1 MKDYSLCK
9 KVKITV
15 DLSDEKGDFR
25 GYMHALGHGGINA
38 YPLPPRVVNGLKKL
52 KPRYIRTFIQEYFRL
67 YRGEGRYDFSLLD
80 PYMRSLAETG
90 AKIVACICFK
100 PPELFG
106 GAIDQRKVIPDDVAG
121 WQALVEA
128 VVRRYSVESE
138 LVTHWEIGN
147 ETDIGENGGC
157 PYLTENAG
165 EYSRFYEITANAVLK
180 AFPAAKIGGP
190 AVADGKSP
198 VAEELLA
205 FCKRS
210 GRAPDFISWHK
221 YSDIPEEHLELI
233 DYNRKLLQKYFPEK
247 RIEMFVTE
255 MNKGYEKESV
265 EEAAYDPARAA
276 CLGASLIEML
286 REKDVYTFF
295 YHVWDQFVVNGQF
308 DPFYGDPYVM
318 QRYWN
323 EVPIRFGMF
332 GVCGEARPF
341 YFLYAFLAAMRGKET
356 ACRLSDAALK
366 AAAAKDGDDF
376 TLLLVNHGAAE
387 DVVGEVHF
395 ENFTDGCYELSV
407 YRLDK
412 DGGADFER
420 LRAEPRERRYA
431 DFRGKCFFNVFCPA
445 ESVALIVMKKTT
457 AEEIGRA
464 YAAMQ

>member
-52 KPRYIRTFIQEYFRL
+52 KPRYIRTFIQEYFRI

-308 DPFYGDPYVM
+308 DSFYGDPYVM

-341 YFLYAFLAAMRGKET
+341 YFLYAFLAAMRGKNTPRCARASSIIISIPAGCRGGFPRANT
-356 ACRLSDAALK
+356 AS
-366 AAAAKDGDDF
+366 
-376 TLLLVNHGAAE
+376 
-387 DVVGEVHF
+387 
-395 ENFTDGCYELSV
+395 
-407 YRLDK
+407 
-412 DGGADFER
+412 
-420 LRAEPRERRYA
+420 
-431 DFRGKCFFNVFCPA
+431 CPA
-445 ESVALIVMKKTT
+445 
-457 AEEIGRA
+457 R
-464 YAAMQ
+464 